1 MSDPSLLE
9 VENLCL
15 EFDTQDGTFDALN
28 DISFAIDT
36 GEILGVVGESGAG
49 KSVLGRTILGLIA
62 DNGRITAGEIRF
74 NGTDLVEMSTEEFRK
89 IRGNDI
95 SIIFQNAAEA
105 LNPTLT
111 IGRQIKRVIRWN
123 TETELSDEELENRAI
138 EILSQTGIPT
148 PGDRLD
154 DYPHEFSGGMK
165 QRVLISMAL
174 VGDPSLIVADEP
186 TTALDVTIEAQI
198 LQLLEDLQAERDLSI
213 MYITHNL
220 AVENYISDRLLIL
233 YAGEVAEIGPTREVL
248 SSPRHPYTTSL
259 LESVPTL
266 EDERMEPIP
275 GSMPDISDRPS
286 GCRFHPR
293 CPHATDLCEQTDPV
307 IEAVDSDS
315 AHTVACHH
323 HEEIEG
329 PTRFLQEN

>member
-74 NGTDLVEMSTEEFRK
+74 NGTDLVEMSTEEFRR

-138 EILSQTGIPT
+138 EILSRPGFPPPGTG
-148 PGDRLD
+148 
-154 DYPHEFSGGMK
+154 
-165 QRVLISMAL
+165 
-174 VGDPSLIVADEP
+174 
-186 TTALDVTIEAQI
+186 
-198 LQLLEDLQAERDLSI
+198 
-213 MYITHNL
+213 
-220 AVENYISDRLLIL
+220 
-233 YAGEVAEIGPTREVL
+233 
-248 SSPRHPYTTSL
+248 
-259 LESVPTL
+259 
-266 EDERMEPIP
+266 
-275 GSMPDISDRPS
+275 
-286 GCRFHPR
+286 
-293 CPHATDLCEQTDPV
+293 
-307 IEAVDSDS
+307 
-315 AHTVACHH
+315 
-323 HEEIEG
+323 
-329 PTRFLQEN
+329 